1 MDTQIL
7 NDFVHFLNKSAMMA
21 AASSPTQPFSHPQ
34 SSNQTSKPSSM
45 NISASVGTPA
55 EVSQAI
61 DGSPTPR
68 VNPIHTSVASQAAPN
83 TPHNA
88 PLKTVKFK
96 L

>member
-21 AASSPTQPFSHPQ
+21 AASPPIQSPPQLQ
-34 SSNQTSKPSSM
+34 SSNQTAKPSSM
-45 NISASVGTPA
+45 NISAPIGTPT
-55 EVSQAI
+55 ETSQAI

-68 VNPIHTSVASQAAPN
+68 VNPIHTSVATQAAPN